1 MFFIWGLIIN
11 LNIKKIKNGC
21 SIIFFCVYLRKFFAM
36 SWLAIVLLVLLGLA
50 AIILE
55 IIVVPGGVVGILGV
69 LTIAAGVVGA
79 YLSHGTIAGHVTLAV
94 TLIVVVVG
102 LIFSIRGK
110 TWRKLMLNTQIDKK
124 MNEIDQNKLQVGA
137 VGISL
142 SRLAPMGKANFN
154 GEIVEVASYQ
164 DFIDENKQIVII
176 KIDENKIIVKL
187 NS

>member
-1 MFFIWGLIIN
+1 
-11 LNIKKIKNGC
+11 
-21 SIIFFCVYLRKFFAM
+21 M

-137 VGISL
+137 VGLSL
-142 SRLAPMGKANFN
+142 SVGSDGQSQF
-154 GEIVEVASYQ
+154 
-164 DFIDENKQIVII
+164 
-176 KIDENKIIVKL
+176 
-187 NS
+187 